1 MRGGAEEY
9 ALCIGTA
16 AVDRGWEAHVAF
28 PERDGT
34 DQLRHDFM
42 SNGSCCH
49 PLEISPEARHRSRFL
64 VHVVRIIALLLKLKP
79 DAVHLTLPFPDQCM
93 AGIAACAILNIP
105 TVIAFQLVTEELSI
119 TDGQF
124 RLINWARKRNQQW
137 IAISDNNRGLLG
149 KIFHVS
155 KDDIALVYNG
165 PVFCMDDSLKN
176 RKKDITKE
184 VRRELGFPD
193 SDIIMLT
200 VGRLHRQ
207 KGYSYLIPAIPH
219 ILRKH
224 PDTRFVWVGEGEQRS
239 ELELLLKEYGVD
251 HRVTLLG
258 YRKDVP
264 RLILASQLFLFPTL
278 FEGGSSIA
286 LLEAMSYGLPI
297 VASNAS
303 GIPEVVEESVHG
315 VLFRTAD
322 SCSLQ
327 TAIDWALDHPE
338 KMARMAVNAGKR
350 VDAFSSEIMTE
361 KTLGLVEK
369 MVYQR

>member
-16 AVDRGWEAHVAF
+16 AVNRGWETHVAF

-34 DQLRHDFM
+34 AQLRHDFT
-42 SNGSCCH
+42 SNGTCYHS
-49 PLEISPEARHRSRFL
+49 LEISQVAGHRSHFL
-64 VHVVRIIALLLKLKP
+64 VQVVRIIALLLKLKP
-79 DAVHLTLPFPDQCM
+79 DAVHLSLQFPDQCM
-93 AGIAACAILNIP
+93 AGIAACALLNFP
-105 TVIAFQLVTEELSI
+105 AVIAFQLVTDELSV

-124 RLINWARKRNQQW
+124 RLMNWARKRNQQW
-137 IAISDNNRGLLG
+137 IAISDNNRELLS

-155 KDDIALVYNG
+155 KDDIVLVYNG
-165 PVFCMDDSLKN
+165 PVFGKDDNLKN
-176 RKKDITKE
+176 KKQDIIKE
-184 VRRELGFPD
+184 VRKELEFSD
-193 SDIIMLT
+193 SDIIVLT

-219 ILRKH
+219 ILKKH
-224 PDTRFVWVGEGEQRS
+224 PNTRFVWVGEGEQRS
-239 ELELLLKEYGVD
+239 ELESLLKEYGVD

-264 RLILASQLFLFPTL
+264 RLILAASIFLFPTL

-303 GIPEVVEESVHG
+303 GIPEVVEDNVHG
-315 VLFRTAD
+315 VLFRKAD

-327 TAIDWALDHPE
+327 AAIDWSLDHPE
-338 KMARMAVNAGKR
+338 KMEEMAVSAGKR
-350 VDAFSSEIMTE
+350 VKEFSNEIMSD

-369 MVYQR
+369 MVGHR